1 MSRSSSK
8 FNVYTED
15 LASSI
20 ELMFVGAIRKGLSK
34 GFSAA
39 IEATEK
45 DSGNAAVHWMIGVDG
60 KSRPNSRKLG
70 TPQDLRGTQHRSPHP
85 WVYSRR
91 FGLGRNHALS
101 KALIDRVVAR
111 ETEIILKKYAAG
123 HTPSLRYSFFN
134 AIGSVT
140 EDNYHHYAK
149 IAEAG
154 AIGLEA
160 AVKYFEAEVAVG
172 NVRKYRRR

>member
-1 MSRSSSK
+1 
-8 FNVYTED
+8 
-15 LASSI
+15 
-20 ELMFVGAIRKGLSK
+20 MFVGAIRKGLSK

-39 IEATEK
+39 IDATVK

-70 TPQDLRGTQHRSPHP
+70 TPQDLRSTKHSSPHP

-91 FGLGRNHALS
+91 FGLSYNHALS

-140 EDNYHHYAK
+140 EDNYHHYAN

-160 AVKYFEAEVAVG
+160 AVKYFEAEVAAG